1 MVLKQCGQLA
11 ITFFTP
17 YFENVAMFCCACS
30 CQRYSLP
37 IRRAGSPLQVSSVP
51 RMANETFAARRIA
64 TRARATR
71 WLRRATGAGPPAQ
84 EGESPRGVFADG
96 RPAEALGPA
105 APGARGPPPG

>member
-17 YFENVAMFCCACS
+17 YLENVAMFCCACS

-37 IRRAGSPLQVSSVP
+37 IRRAGSPLQVSSAP

-64 TRARATR
+64 TSARATR
-71 WLRRATGAGPPAQ
+71 WLRRRTAAPEPDQLRRSGAGVSANVLDA
-84 EGESPRGVFADG
+84 R
-96 RPAEALGPA
+96 AL
-105 APGARGPPPG
+105 